1 MASASAF
8 STRTEVGTLSLL
20 HGFELSYGGQQ
31 VFIPRS
37 SQRLLAFVALHD
49 RPLQRGY
56 VAGNLWTDSSDERA
70 AANLRSA
77 LWRLN
82 RDGWPL
88 LEAKGS
94 QLHVAAGLR
103 VDIRDAI
110 ARARSVLAGRV
121 SPGDL
126 SLYEIPLDCDL
137 LPDWYDDWVL
147 VERERYRQLRLHAL
161 EVLCDSLTKSRRFAE
176 AVEAG
181 LTAVAAEPLRESA
194 QRALITAHLAEGNQG
209 EAIRQ
214 YRQFQHHLSVELG
227 VQPSIDLQELMRGYV
242 GEPAP

>member
-1 MASASAF
+1 MASAIAF
-8 STRTEVGTLSLL
+8 NTATEVGTLSLL
-20 HGFELSYGGQQ
+20 HGFELTCGGRP
-31 VFIPRS
+31 VAIPRS

-56 VAGNLWTDSSDERA
+56 VAGNLWTESSDERA

-82 RDGWPL
+82 RGGRAL
-88 LEAKGS
+88 VEASVG

-110 ARARSVLAGRV
+110 ARARSVLAGSV
-121 SPGDL
+121 SSGDL
-126 SLYEIPLDCDL
+126 TLYAIPLDCDL
-137 LPDWYDDWVL
+137 LPDWYEDWVL

-161 EVLCDSLTKSRRFAE
+161 EALCDRLTTARRFAE

-194 QRALITAHLAEGNQG
+194 QRALISAHLAEGNQG

-214 YRQFQHHLSVELG
+214 YRQFQHQLSEELG
-227 VQPSIDLQELMRGYV
+227 VQPSIDLRELMRGYM
-242 GEPAP
+242 GELAR